1 MQQRTRSGA
10 SVRNTLR
17 HGILTTPALCLLAA
31 GAQSQDT
38 ETASGAIINEV
49 VVTAQRRSE
58 SIQDVPIAIT
68 AVSADTL
75 QDQNVKGVE
84 GYFALTPNVSF
95 RTEGS
100 RDRKE
105 LSMRGVSNQLN
116 PYSGVRPATY
126 AFYID
131 EFNVVAGTSNPQI
144 VDLERIEVLRGPQ
157 GTYFGRNA
165 VGGAINVIT
174 RKPTDEWYGEIGLD
188 YSSHDTRRAQG
199 VINVPIAEGVLALR
213 ASGQIESSDGWI
225 ENVNP
230 TGGGNEYDYN
240 TGRVQ
245 ARLTPNDRLTWDFT
259 YSYSDEETGMRVGVP
274 TGFIT
279 ATWRS
284 VYYGNAPGDI
294 ADPDGVGFYPDN
306 TDRVNFN
313 RPQSVGSQYEWV
325 SSRAVYEFDDVSL
338 TAVVGRIESELFN
351 YGDVD
356 GGSHDFYYEDL
367 LLERSS
373 TSGELRLQSLGSKT
387 LEWSIGAAIGEDTGD
402 LDQSTYH
409 GAESPQGFP
418 EGFEVTGSDS
428 KTTSKYWAV
437 FGQATWRF
445 ADHWHLVLGGRYS
458 YEEVDTYAVTRSNT
472 IQTGINDRTVDF
484 DDFSPRFTLGW
495 EPAPNVLAYVTA
507 SRGFKSGGTQTSN
520 NINLSNQF
528 EPEILWNYEA
538 GLKLDL
544 FDRRLR
550 LDGTVFYMDWK
561 DVQQLIRFQYLDEEG
576 NIRAVS
582 GIANAAKATS
592 YGVELSADAA
602 VTERLRLSGQ
612 VGYLRAKYDEYPAA
626 LIDGLVL
633 DLSGKPLVDAP
644 RWTMGAQAQYTAPL
658 TETFEGFVRA
668 EWNYRDEALSNSYV
682 YRYWEYPFIAPS
694 YHVANLRVGFQ
705 SDKLR
710 IVAYAE
716 NLFDE
721 DYFTNSYEKAFYSG
735 VQVEPSTRIFG
746 IGLNYKFQ

>member
-1 MQQRTRSGA
+1 
-10 SVRNTLR
+10 
-17 HGILTTPALCLLAA
+17 
-31 GAQSQDT
+31 
-38 ETASGAIINEV
+38 
-49 VVTAQRRSE
+49 
-58 SIQDVPIAIT
+58 
-68 AVSADTL
+68 
-75 QDQNVKGVE
+75 
-84 GYFALTPNVSF
+84 
-95 RTEGS
+95 
-100 RDRKE
+100 
-105 LSMRGVSNQLN
+105 
-116 PYSGVRPATY
+116 
-126 AFYID
+126 
-131 EFNVVAGTSNPQI
+131 
-144 VDLERIEVLRGPQ
+144 
-157 GTYFGRNA
+157 
-165 VGGAINVIT
+165 
-174 RKPTDEWYGEIGLD
+174 
-188 YSSHDTRRAQG
+188 
-199 VINVPIAEGVLALR
+199 
-213 ASGQIESSDGWI
+213 
-225 ENVNP
+225 
-230 TGGGNEYDYN
+230 
-240 TGRVQ
+240 
-245 ARLTPNDRLTWDFT
+245 
-259 YSYSDEETGMRVGVP
+259 
-274 TGFIT
+274 
-279 ATWRS
+279 
-284 VYYGNAPGDI
+284 
-294 ADPDGVGFYPDN
+294 
-306 TDRVNFN
+306 
-313 RPQSVGSQYEWV
+313 
-325 SSRAVYEFDDVSL
+325 
-338 TAVVGRIESELFN
+338 
-351 YGDVD
+351 
-356 GGSHDFYYEDL
+356 
-367 LLERSS
+367 
-373 TSGELRLQSLGSKT
+373 
-387 LEWSIGAAIGEDTGD
+387 
-402 LDQSTYH
+402 
-409 GAESPQGFP
+409 
-418 EGFEVTGSDS
+418 
-428 KTTSKYWAV
+428 
-437 FGQATWRF
+437 
-445 ADHWHLVLGGRYS
+445 
-458 YEEVDTYAVTRSNT
+458 
-472 IQTGINDRTVDF
+472 
-484 DDFSPRFTLGW
+484 
-495 EPAPNVLAYVTA
+495 VLAYVTA